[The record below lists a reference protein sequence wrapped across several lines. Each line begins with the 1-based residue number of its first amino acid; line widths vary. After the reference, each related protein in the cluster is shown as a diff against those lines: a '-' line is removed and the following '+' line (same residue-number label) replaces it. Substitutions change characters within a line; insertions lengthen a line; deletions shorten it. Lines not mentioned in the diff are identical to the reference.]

1 MMYHSDAILI
11 KRKKCNSAI
20 FFTQTVLACTLRGN
34 VIIGIII
41 NGIIIIII
49 NVATELR

>member
-1 MMYHSDAILI
+1 VTSFSL
-11 KRKKCNSAI
+11 KEKKCNSAI
-20 FFTQTVLACTLRGN
+20 FFTQTVLACTLLGN
-34 VIIGIII
+34 VIIGII